1 MSQIIMQ
8 EILFLQKI
16 RFWITYLLCEQNGL
30 YGWYSISC
38 WKSAMWSM
46 LRDWNSKLTGRKF
59 LLKLHDEVL
68 KKI

>member
-46 LRDWNSKLTGRKF
+46 LWDQNSKLTGRKF